1 MDYSRKALYMSN
13 KKSSGGILCCAPSPQ
28 QGEASRRPY

>member
-13 KKSSGGILCCAPSPQ
+13 KKHLGHFVLYPQ
-28 QGEASRRPY
+28 EGEASRRPY